1 MIVCVVCV
9 CVCACVRVC
18 VCAYVRL
25 RVCQC
30 LRSRV
35 LACVSWGAAVDAKQ
49 KGVKLAAHYGK
60 FVDLMAEFSRTYPR
74 LAQLGGAGG
83 SASLHKMAD
92 QLDVTLD
99 SDAKAGL
106 HFCKAV
112 ALVCTRMIE
121 DMASF
126 SAAITVQDDYDP
138 LHDAALLE
146 NGVPREDD
154 AEADSRGRNRQ
165 DSPEGEDE
173 GGRGRRRND
182 SKGGGRGQTARGRGV
197 LGAETAW
204 TGSRGP
210 RRAAAQR
217 VRATP
222 R

>member
-1 MIVCVVCV
+1 M
-9 CVCACVRVC
+9 
-18 VCAYVRL
+18 
-25 RVCQC
+25 
-30 LRSRV
+30 

-182 SKGGGRGQTARGRGV
+182 SKGGGGEDRPLADAESSAPRQRGRAREGRAGRQLKGSEQHQGDQAAWPAL
-197 LGAETAW
+197 LGDGE
-204 TGSRGP
+204 GDKGLFGGLCD
-210 RRAAAQR
+210 
-217 VRATP
+217 
-222 R
+222 